1 MSLRP
6 TGKLGFNLRTIFAA
20 MAIVAIVFAYPSI
33 TEVFGLWSPLV
44 GVLLFALA
52 AGIATG
58 KWFD

>member
-1 MSLRP
+1 
-6 TGKLGFNLRTIFAA
+6 